1 MIYDKIENID
11 LYNIDKSAVEF
22 IKNLTGDEECKRYEI
37 SDKIYAN
44 IEEYRTKECGY
55 FEAHQKYA
63 DIQLLLTGEETIEYT
78 SLDGLEIKDAYNAER
93 DIAFFY
99 DGTNPVIKLPLKKG
113 FFALLNPEEAHKP
126 QLISSASCKV
136 KKVVVKIAKNRY

>member
-11 LYNIDKSAVEF
+11 LYNIDESAVEF

-44 IEEYRTKECGY
+44 IEEYQTKENGY

-63 DIQLLLTGEETIEYT
+63 DIQLLLAGEEI
-78 SLDGLEIKDAYNAER
+78 I
-93 DIAFFY
+93 
-99 DGTNPVIKLPLKKG
+99 
-113 FFALLNPEEAHKP
+113 
-126 QLISSASCKV
+126 
-136 KKVVVKIAKNRY
+136 